1 MRYKGY
7 TAKTGYSTEH
17 QGLMGHIANIG
28 DDVVGF
34 HADNIADLRIAFEQA
49 VDDYLV
55 YCTDLFGVLQSC
67 IDYNSN

>member
-1 MRYKGY
+1 MIYKGY

-34 HADNIADLRIAFEQA
+34 HADNIADLRIASEQA
-49 VDDYLV
+49 VDDYLS
-55 YCTDLFGVLQSC
+55 YCSYAKVLVPV
-67 IDYNSN
+67 